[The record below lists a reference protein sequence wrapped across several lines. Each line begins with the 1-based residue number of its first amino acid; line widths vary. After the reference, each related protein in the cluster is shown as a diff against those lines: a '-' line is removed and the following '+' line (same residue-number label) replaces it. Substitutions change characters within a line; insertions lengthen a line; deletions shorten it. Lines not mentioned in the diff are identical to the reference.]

1 MRFRFLSLCL
11 CALAA
16 MLFAAGCGR
25 YDSSPFTA
33 EIDEA
38 GYRRGKDLL
47 RQGRNQEALASFL
60 KVVEKRGDDAP
71 ESHLEI
77 GILYQQHIKDP
88 IAAIYHYRKFRELKR
103 NSPQSDLVRQR
114 IDAATREFA
123 RTLPGQP
130 LENQT
135 DKLDLLEKLDQLQ
148 RENFQ
153 LKEQLIGVRT
163 QAVNTPRPAPTP
175 PAAVVDDSGDQLAP
189 LAINPMESPIA
200 AAPDP
205 EVPVPTPAPVPVP
218 APVVTNNRPA
228 VQTPAAPVQPPV
240 SGRRYVV
247 QKGDSLYS
255 IAKRHYGT
263 ANNAR
268 VQTILSANRGVLPT
282 AAALQPGMTLV
293 IP

>member
-1 MRFRFLSLCL
+1 MGAHRLLDEGERLGR
-11 CALAA
+11 AA
-16 MLFAAGCGR
+16 VV
-25 YDSSPFTA
+25 
-33 EIDEA
+33 
-38 GYRRGKDLL
+38 RGP
-47 RQGRNQEALASFL
+47 R
-60 KVVEKRGDDAP
+60 
-71 ESHLEI
+71 
-77 GILYQQHIKDP
+77 
-88 IAAIYHYRKFRELKR
+88 
-103 NSPQSDLVRQR
+103 DLVVRDHDGDVQLSA
-114 IDAATREFA
+114 DAEGFLERVDHA
-123 RTLPGQP
+123 RFV
-130 LENQT
+130 
-135 DKLDLLEKLDQLQ
+135 DQLQ

-200 AAPDP
+200 AAPEP

-240 SGRRYVV
+240 TGRRYVV

-255 IAKRHYGT
+255 IAKRHSGT
-263 ANNAR
+263 ANTAR
-268 VQTILSANRGVLPT
+268 VQTILSATRGVLPT